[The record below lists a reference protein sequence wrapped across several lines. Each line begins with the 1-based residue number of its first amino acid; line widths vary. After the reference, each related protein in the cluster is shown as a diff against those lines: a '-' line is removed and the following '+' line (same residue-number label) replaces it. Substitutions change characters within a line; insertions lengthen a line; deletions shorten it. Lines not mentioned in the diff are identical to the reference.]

1 MAQIEQ
7 LRRENTE
14 NMKKIEASV
23 NTQEKKKL
31 LADLKNGFAAYG
43 KAMDKMSG
51 SINSGMAE
59 VAKGVLQTDGLL
71 AARQLNDA
79 TSKLFDASVAEAG
92 KTSETNAGLATRSG
106 MISMALTGV
115 NVIGAILLRILPDLH
130 YHPSHQSRHW
140 WIDGIGEPGEG

>member
-7 LRRENTE
+7 LRQENTE
-14 NMKKIEASV
+14 SMKKIEASA
-23 NTQEKKKL
+23 NTPEKKKL
-31 LADLKNGFAAYG
+31 LENLKSGVAAYG

-79 TSKLFDASVAEAG
+79 ISKLFDASVAEAG
-92 KTSETNAGLATRSG
+92 KTSEKNASLANRSG
-106 MISMALTGV
+106 MISMALTGHQRHRRDS
-115 NVIGAILLRILPDLH
+115 LRIPADIH
-130 YHPSHQSRHW
+130 YHPSHQSRH
-140 WIDGIGEPGEG
+140 